1 MESPSVTTPSPQLVF
16 NHAAHVQVIERGD
29 GYQLTVDGR
38 RWPDPDLA
46 RILQGD
52 AASRLLPLAAALRA
66 LGDTPVAIREALLA
80 WRLDALAAQAE
91 GGWPA
96 VLAFADD
103 AQRGQ
108 LYGRAFPL
116 EGLSPDALGSAFQA
130 AVAAALLLAPLDRGL
145 WCVFAE
151 RAELP
156 AVPKS
161 PLHAWVIALVER
173 AASFPPT
180 RQRPGGPLG
189 VLLENAQRRLEEDG
203 WNHLPLA
210 ELRERWTAH
219 LQHQHRGFRR
229 WLQGALAQ
237 VGGLTGDWG
246 AALDPRDPQ
255 PVPDAGPALTLPDE
269 TLRAERATRKREME
283 ELLDEARRLLE
294 GPPMR
299 PEALRAWRQGRD
311 QAVVALSVARQY
323 QQRGAPDP
331 ALLALMAA
339 YEVEAL
345 GLLERA
351 RARRA
356 QQLGFL
362 GGVAVAMPGPLVAL
376 WAGGFRW
383 LSEKLLVVLLVLVGV
398 FGAKRLVDEVQARGQ
413 AEVGAVATER
423 EVQLVAGLLEA
434 QSQERPVVSER
445 PDVELSPVGTVMPEV
460 DGTADVEPPHEPE
473 PIAEPEPAEVTEPAP
488 HEPEPVA
495 EPEPPEVSEPPP
507 DDPEPVEVSEPPVLD
522 PTGDDGVTAVE
533 TSEDPA
539 PIEVTE
545 PDAAPGELGA
555 LDGVATGTPTVDDD
569 GPTGHVVGR
578 FVVPGGSGV
587 EMVQLSGG
595 RFRMGSTA
603 AEREALVPE
612 EFRELY
618 ENEGPVHAVTLSGFS
633 IATTET
639 TQAQFQ
645 ERMGYNPSDRRLCRD
660 CPVEQVSWYEAA
672 AYCNA
677 LSQDEGLPLCY
688 ACSGEGADVTCSATA
703 SPSACGYRLPTEAE
717 WEYAARAGSTTA
729 YWWGDDTQGLDAHT
743 WHAGNS
749 SDKTHA
755 VGAEGHANLWGL
767 SDMLGN
773 VHEWTHDYLGTYG
786 QAAVTNPLGS
796 DETRGVRGGSFV
808 LEPWFLRSAGRFRF
822 SPVDRGGVLGFR
834 CARSGPD

>member
-1 MESPSVTTPSPQLVF
+1 MPAPSPQFVF

-38 RWPDPDLA
+38 RWSPPDPALA
-46 RILQGD
+46 RLLQGD

-66 LGDTPVAIREALLA
+66 CGDTPNDIRQALLA

-116 EGLSPDALGSAFQA
+116 EALSPDALGSAFQA
-130 AVAAALLLAPLDRGL
+130 AVSAALLLAPLDRGL

-151 RAELP
+151 RGELP

-203 WNHLPLA
+203 WAHLPLA

-219 LQHQHRGFRR
+219 LQHQHGGFRR
-229 WLQGALAQ
+229 WLKGALAQ
-237 VGGLTGDWG
+237 VGGLTGAWG

-269 TLRAERATRKREME
+269 ALRAERATRKREME

-294 GPPMR
+294 GPPFR

-339 YEVEAL
+339 YEAEAL

-376 WAGGFRW
+376 WAGSLW
-383 LSEKLLVVLLVLVGV
+383 LLSSRLFWVVLALLGLFGV
-398 FGAKRLVDEVQARGQ
+398 KQAIDDLQARGQ
-413 AEVGAVATER
+413 IEVGAPPTQED
-423 EVQLVAGLLEA
+423 VQFMARALDAPELVWPMTPEQPA
-434 QSQERPVVSER
+434 
-445 PDVELSPVGTVMPEV
+445 VELSPVGTVMPEL
-460 DGTADVEPPHEPE
+460 DDPTH
-473 PIAEPEPAEVTEPAP
+473 AEPP

-495 EPEPPEVSEPPP
+495 EPEPPEVADPPPEEPEPAELSEPRA
-507 DDPEPVEVSEPPVLD
+507 LD
-522 PTGDDGVTAVE
+522 PADEDGVTDVE

-555 LDGVATGTPTVDDD
+555 PDGAATGTPTVDDD
-569 GPTGHVVGR
+569 GPTGQAVGR

-595 RFRMGSTA
+595 RFRMGS
-603 AEREALVPE
+603 PE
-612 EFRELY
+612 SEDGRDTDES
-618 ENEGPVHAVTLSGFS
+618 PVHAVTLSGFS

-645 ERMGYNPSDRRLCRD
+645 ERMGYNPSDNQGCAD

-688 ACSGEGADVTCSATA
+688 DCSGEGTDVSCAATA

-729 YWWGDDTQGLDAHT
+729 YWWGDDTEGLDAHT
-743 WHAGNS
+743 WHDGNS

-773 VHEWTHDYLGTYG
+773 VYEWTHDDLGTYG

-796 DETRGVRGGSFV
+796 DNLRGVRGGSFGR
-808 LEPWFLRSAGRFRF
+808 EPRFLRSANRNRD
-822 SPVDRGGVLGFR
+822 SPELRDSLLGFR